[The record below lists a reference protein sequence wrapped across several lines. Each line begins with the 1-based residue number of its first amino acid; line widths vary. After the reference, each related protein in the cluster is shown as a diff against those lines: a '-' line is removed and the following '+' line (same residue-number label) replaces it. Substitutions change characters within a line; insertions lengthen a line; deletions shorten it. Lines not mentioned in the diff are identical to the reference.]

1 MSNFIYKYSSLD
13 SAIKIIK
20 TSSVLLNPPSKFND
34 PFDSILEI
42 DEKDKEKSLNLVI
55 NYFTFKILCDFVEN
69 PDLKLNKVTDR
80 MLVNTVKG
88 EVSLYR
94 KLIKKQKTY
103 DHLPFFDTIVKKISS
118 LSEELGLAIESAK
131 RKFED
136 ETLPKITE
144 SREKARI
151 TCFSKRNDSI
161 LMWSHYAN
169 SHSGV
174 CFEFEEDRPFFRDVS
189 YSDERPKIDLYKAMS
204 RILGYDFANEKI
216 TYQDKVLIESVLTLF
231 FVKSRE
237 WSYEEE
243 VRCLLS
249 DEELH
254 TEGFEYRDGK
264 EFLKMR
270 ISKIYIGTKAS
281 GEKLNEIL
289 RLASHRDIPVV
300 FMKESKDKYAIVP
313 DYDRHVN
320 PIERCEKKFNSLEFL
335 ENEINACL
343 DAKCYVAA
351 MSLALSV
358 PSLIGKRVY
367 PELVEKEAYIKWYQE
382 NIGQYEHDSE
392 QSKDKMPYPSGDVCY
407 ALKEAMQNKC
417 DTNIAGSY
425 QDFDLSDFALKVED
439 KNYFDM
445 YGGESS
451 IGKEFDGTP
460 SSKLEISIR
469 DFCWKICRFIDIFL
483 KENIDNKYKIP
494 DFSIRR
500 FDKQIDEMNEIS
512 AINETLQRK
521 IRSGH
526 GK

>member
-1 MSNFIYKYSSLD
+1 MSNLIYKYSSLD

-20 TSSVLLNPPSKFND
+20 TSSVLLNAPSKFND

-42 DEKDKEKSLNLVI
+42 DEKDKAKSLNLII

-69 PDLKLNKVTDR
+69 PDLNLKKTTDR
-80 MLVNTVKG
+80 LLINTVKG
-88 EVSLYR
+88 EVALYR
-94 KLIKKQKTY
+94 KLIKKQITY
-103 DHLPFFDTIVKKISS
+103 DHLPFFDTIIKKISS
-118 LSEELGLAIESAK
+118 LNDELNVAIESAK
-131 RKFED
+131 TKFED

-174 CFEFEEDRPFFRDVS
+174 CFEFEEDRPFFKDVI
-189 YSDERPKIDLYKAMS
+189 YSEERPKIDLYKAMS
-204 RILGYDFANEKI
+204 RILGYDYVNEKI
-216 TYQDKVLIESVLTLF
+216 TYQDKVLIESILTPF
-231 FVKSRE
+231 FVKSKE

-249 DEELH
+249 DEELN

-264 EFLKMR
+264 EFLKMK

-289 RLASHRDIPVV
+289 SLASHRAIPVV
-300 FMKESKDKYAIVP
+300 FMKESKDRYAIIP
-313 DYDRHVN
+313 DYEKHIK
-320 PIERCEKKFNSLEFL
+320 PIEKSEKAPNSLELL
-335 ENEINACL
+335 ENEIKSCL
-343 DAKCYVAA
+343 DSKCYVAA

-358 PSLIGKRVY
+358 PSIIGRLVY
-367 PELVEKEAYIKWYQE
+367 PELNEKDAYIKWYQE

-407 ALKEAMQNKC
+407 ALKKALQDNC
-417 DTNIAGSY
+417 DTNISGSY
-425 QDFDLSDFALKVED
+425 NDFDLSCISLKVED

-451 IGKEFDGTP
+451 IERGFDGDILY
-460 SSKLEISIR
+460 KLEISVR

-483 KENIDNKYKIP
+483 KENTDNKYEIP
-494 DFSIRR
+494 SFSIRR
-500 FDKQIDEMNEIS
+500 FDKQIDELNEIN
-512 AINETLQRK
+512 AINETLRK
-521 IRSGH
+521 RIGGH
-526 GK
+526 NG

>member
-1 MSNFIYKYSSLD
+1 MSNLIYKYSSLD

-20 TSSVLLNPPSKFND
+20 TSSVLLNAPSKFND

-42 DEKDKEKSLNLVI
+42 DEKDKERALNLII

-69 PDLKLNKVTDR
+69 PDLKLQKTTDR
-80 MLVNTVKG
+80 LLINTVKG
-88 EVSLYR
+88 KIALSS

-103 DHLPFFDTIVKKISS
+103 DHIPFFDTIIKKISS
-118 LSEELGLAIESAK
+118 LNEELNVAIESAK
-131 RKFED
+131 TKFEG

-144 SREKARI
+144 SRDKARI

-169 SHSGV
+169 SHNGV
-174 CFEFEEDRPFFRDVS
+174 CFEFEEDRPFFKDVI
-189 YSDERPKIDLYKAMS
+189 YSEERPKIDLYKAMT
-204 RILGYDFANEKI
+204 RILGYDFLNERI
-216 TYQDKVLIESVLTLF
+216 TYQDKVLVESILTPF
-231 FVKSRE
+231 FIKSKE

-249 DEELH
+249 DDELN

-270 ISKIYIGTKAS
+270 ISKIYVGAKAS

-289 RLASHRDIPVV
+289 RLASHRAIPVI
-300 FMKESKDKYAIVP
+300 FMKESKERYAIIP
-313 DYDRHVN
+313 DYEKHVKT
-320 PIERCEKKFNSLEFL
+320 IEKIEKAHNSLEL
-335 ENEINACL
+335 LQNDINACL
-343 DAKCYVAA
+343 DSKCYIAA
-351 MSLALSV
+351 ISLALSV
-358 PSLIGKRVY
+358 PSIIGRLVY
-367 PELVEKEAYIKWYQE
+367 PELNEKDAYIKWYQE

-392 QSKDKMPYPSGDVCY
+392 QFKDKMPYPSGDVCY
-407 ALKEAMQNKC
+407 ALKEALQNNC

-425 QDFDLSDFALKVED
+425 NDFDLSDFSLKVED

-445 YGGESS
+445 YCGESS
-451 IGKEFDGTP
+451 IEKGLDGTI

-469 DFCWKICRFIDIFL
+469 GFCMKICIVIDIFL

-494 DFSIRR
+494 VLSIRR
-500 FDKQIDEMNEIS
+500 FDKQINELNELNV
-512 AINETLQRK
+512 INEMIRK
-521 IRSGH
+521 RIGGQH
-526 GK
+526 D